1 MTAHETT
8 PEAPWRI
15 ALADVATDE
24 RERAAVLEVLDS
36 GWLSMGPMTERFE
49 EAFARFVG
57 ARAAVAVTNGTAA
70 LHLAAAALG
79 LGPGDE
85 VICPT
90 LTFVATAAAMR
101 QTGATVVFA
110 DSTSPDDFAI
120 DPAEIHRLAGPRTR
134 AVAVLHYG
142 GHPADMDAVRAAA
155 DEHGLLVIE
164 DAAHALGAYLGD
176 AHCGTIGDAGC
187 FSFFPNKNMTTGEGG
202 MVVFADEEAAARA
215 RRLRSHAMTTLTW
228 DRHRGHAASY
238 DVLGL
243 GFNYRIDELRAALG
257 IVQLER
263 LPELNERRAHLA
275 ARYAERLEGSALRVP
290 SLGGRGRSAHHI
302 VPVLAPSESER
313 DRLRDAL
320 RAERIQTS
328 VHYPAIH
335 RFTFYAEGAP
345 ALPRA
350 EDITDRVLTVPL
362 HPNLADEDVDTVV
375 DALRRHADAA

>member
-1 MTAHETT
+1 
-8 PEAPWRI
+8 
-15 ALADVATDE
+15 
-24 RERAAVLEVLDS
+24 
-36 GWLSMGPMTERFE
+36 MTERFE